1 MKNKYISLSELSDV
15 IDADLEF
22 VDNLY
27 KDIDHT
33 KKRISYLEL
42 VRDYL
47 IDNNFCPIVR
57 KEVIDSDILLQE
69 FVTPILLKN
78 NSKSYAFIGS
88 VNSKDYGVEFDT
100 IDILLHDFVN
110 YVCKCKGHKI
120 GVGDFLIDK
129 FIKENCK
136 YEE

>member
-1 MKNKYISLSELSDV
+1 MKNKYISLNELSDV
-15 IDADLEF
+15 IDSDLEY

-27 KDIDHT
+27 KDIYHT

-47 IDNNFCPIVR
+47 IENDFCPIVR

-69 FVTPILLKN
+69 FVMPILLKN

-110 YVCKCKGHKI
+110 
-120 GVGDFLIDK
+120 
-129 FIKENCK
+129 
-136 YEE
+136 

>member
-120 GVGDFLIDK
+120 GVGDLLIDK
-129 FIKENCK
+129 FIKEMCK
-136 YEE
+136 YE

>member
-1 MKNKYISLSELSDV
+1 MKNKYISLNELSDV
-15 IDADLEF
+15 IDSDLEY

-42 VRDYL
+42 LRVYL
-47 IDNNFCPIVR
+47 IENDFCPIVR

-69 FVTPILLKN
+69 FVMPILLKN

-129 FIKENCK
+129 FIKEMCK
-136 YEE
+136 